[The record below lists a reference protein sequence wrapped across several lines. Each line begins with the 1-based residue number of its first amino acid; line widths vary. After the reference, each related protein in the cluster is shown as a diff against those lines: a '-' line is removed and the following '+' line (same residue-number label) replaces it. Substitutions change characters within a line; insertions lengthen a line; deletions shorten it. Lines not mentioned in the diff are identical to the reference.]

1 MARGDKIPNRAG
13 MNVRE
18 GFEFLGGDFK
28 VDIKRYPRLKGDELN
43 KAREMKRFAAT
54 AATFGLANDNG
65 TPFLGTVGSLRPDGN
80 TLSNGSFLEVSAMDS
95 IKFPSKSV
103 LGEPQF
109 PWAPPSSSRK
119 RSSNASRLSSASCS
133 SGPPPR

>member
-109 PWAPPSSSRK
+109 PWAPPSHRE
-119 RSSNASRLSSASCS
+119 NAAATLQ
-133 SGPPPR
+133 GHQVPPVHRAPPLR